1 MQNEPVQTMEMFP
14 LEVFKVLLD
23 HEVNKSRR
31 YGDSLTLIDLLIETD
46 PADPGAQHQAETL
59 AISTLHLHLREV
71 DIPSRRE
78 NEFFIMMPC
87 TSMPGARTACERV
100 RTLMD
105 KEYQTEEG
113 MPFKLIT
120 FIGMAGMPNDR
131 SLTGDEL
138 ARYASQAL
146 QYARLNQIRNVI
158 TYSEIPK

>member
-78 NEFFIMMPC
+78 NEFFIMMPS
-87 TSMPGARTACERV
+87 TSIPGARTACERV
-100 RTLMD
+100 RKLMEM
-105 KEYQTEEG
+105 EYQTKEG
-113 MPFKLIT
+113 VPVKLFT
-120 FIGMAGMPNDR
+120 FIGLAGMP
-131 SLTGDEL
+131 GDHSISGKDL
-138 ARYASQAL
+138 ANYASLAL
-146 QYARLNQIRNVI
+146 QHARTNRITNVI
-158 TYSEIPK
+158 TYSELSK